1 MIQHKTNYVGFLDDS
16 DKYSDYLFYELCDK
30 LYRI

>member
-1 MIQHKTNYVGFLDDS
+1 MIKHKTNYVRFLDDS
-16 DKYSDYLFYELCDK
+16 DKYSDDLFYELCNK